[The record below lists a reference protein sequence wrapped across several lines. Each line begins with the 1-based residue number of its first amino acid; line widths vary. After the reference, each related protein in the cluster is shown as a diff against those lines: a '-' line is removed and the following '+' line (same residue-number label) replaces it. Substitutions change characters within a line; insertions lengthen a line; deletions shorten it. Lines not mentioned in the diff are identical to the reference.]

1 MNFNGAENRPHG
13 FPVWSGATISPQ
25 IGHWSIGES
34 NKVRPVSP
42 GGSRPGNSTA
52 RHRVSLTVTSQ
63 SMRLPPL
70 NIRALPGALA
80 IVRCRGHI
88 RARCRRISGKPCKK
102 TSRMNWIPAALPEW
116 TGFQCGLLPAAS
128 GSFARNDRNGG
139 VAVVGLC
146 LNNCSGEAGTAGIF
160 LT

>member
-13 FPVWSGATISPQ
+13 FPVWSGATTSPQ

-34 NKVRPVSP
+34 NKVRPVAP

-70 NIRALPGALA
+70 NIRAIPGALA
-80 IVRCRGHI
+80 IVQCRGHI
-88 RARCRRISGKPCKK
+88 RARCRRLPGKPCMK
-102 TSRMNWIPAALPEW
+102 TSTMNLDDELNPCGAARMDRVSVRPASSRFRFVREERSQRRRCSRGPVS
-116 TGFQCGLLPAAS
+116 QQLL
-128 GSFARNDRNGG
+128 R
-139 VAVVGLC
+139 
-146 LNNCSGEAGTAGIF
+146 
-160 LT
+160 